1 MIRARAWCGPLLAA
15 LLLVGCGP
23 GPCPPG
29 VSHHDTFTD
38 MVSSSESLAC
48 ANMGSCDTLCME
60 LAMSHASAHVEVQ
73 SCARVDADAGTDD
86 AGADAG
92 RQRQVTVDV
101 SYLAFPFCG
110 T

>member
-1 MIRARAWCGPLLAA
+1 MIGARAARGLLLAV
-15 LLLVGCGP
+15 LLGGCGS

-29 VSHHDTFTD
+29 VSHHDTFTAV
-38 MVSSSESLAC
+38 VSSSESLAC
-48 ANMGSCDTLCME
+48 ANMGNCDILCMDW
-60 LAMSHASAHVEVQ
+60 AMSHASAHVEIQ
-73 SCARVDADAGTDD
+73 SCTRVDADGGAHD

-92 RQRQVTVDV
+92 GQRQVTVDV

>member
-1 MIRARAWCGPLLAA
+1 MIRAMSGRGVLLAV
-15 LLLVGCGP
+15 LLLGGCGSS
-23 GPCPPG
+23 CPPG
-29 VSHHDTFTD
+29 VPHHDTFTD
-38 MVSSSESLAC
+38 VGSSPESLAC

-73 SCARVDADAGTDD
+73 SCMRVDADGGAGD

-92 RQRQVTVDV
+92 GQQQVTVDV
-101 SYLAFPFCG
+101 SYLVFTQCG

>member
-1 MIRARAWCGPLLAA
+1 MALVLLAV
-15 LLLVGCGP
+15 LLLGGCGP

-38 MVSSSESLAC
+38 VVSSSESLAC
-48 ANMGSCDTLCME
+48 ANMGSCDTLCMD
-60 LAMSHASAHVEVQ
+60 LAMSHAGARVEVQ
-73 SCARVDADAGTDD
+73 SCMRVDADGGADD

-92 RQRQVTVDV
+92 GQQQVTVDV

>member
-1 MIRARAWCGPLLAA
+1 MIGARAGRGLLLAA
-15 LLLVGCGP
+15 LLLGGCGQ

-29 VSHHDTFTD
+29 VPHHDTFTAV
-38 MVSSSESLAC
+38 VSSSESLAC
-48 ANMGSCDTLCME
+48 ANMGSCDILCME
-60 LAMSHASAHVEVQ
+60 LAMIHASARVEVQ
-73 SCARVDADAGTDD
+73 SCMRVDADGGAVD

-92 RQRQVTVDV
+92 GQQEITVDV

>member
-1 MIRARAWCGPLLAA
+1 MIGARRGLLLAV
-15 LLLVGCGP
+15 LLGDCGQ

-29 VSHHDTFTD
+29 VSHNDTFTEV
-38 MVSSSESLAC
+38 VSSSESLAC
-48 ANMGSCDTLCME
+48 ANMGSCDTLCMD

-73 SCARVDADAGTDD
+73 SCTRVDADGGADE

-92 RQRQVTVDV
+92 GQRQVTVDV